1 MSKIL
6 VIDDQDTIRANLVEI
21 LEAEGFDVLNV
32 EDGRSG
38 AQLARQHLPDLIICD
53 IMMPELD
60 GYGVLTELR
69 RDLATATIPFIF
81 LTARADRS
89 DLRQGMNLGADD
101 YVVKPFTRDE
111 LLQAVSTRLAKQAA
125 VAQKLSAKMDNLR
138 SSIAMA
144 LPHELRTP
152 LTGILGY
159 SDILLEDYAS
169 LQVQDVLELAQ
180 GINSAAWRLQG
191 LILNFMLYA
200 ELEIAARDPPYA
212 HALLG
217 QDLCPIKSAVT
228 AAAAQQAQ
236 QAERQ
241 ADVSVDLQDAV
252 VPIAPIYV
260 DKLAQELVS
269 NACKFSASGTPVRVL
284 GPRVGSAYHLSI
296 QDSGRGMTAEQIAD
310 VGAYVQFERKRHGQQ
325 GQGLGLVI
333 ARRLVELHRGEL
345 AITSVY
351 GQGAGGKSNPLQ
363 LCNGIDTLLQSVR
376 LYNSVNGR
384 AGHYRVAR
392 RFALGYCPGCTR
404 ERNTYG

>member
-1 MSKIL
+1 VSKIL
-6 VIDDQDTIRANLVEI
+6 VIDDQDIIRANLVEI

-38 AQLARQHLPDLIICD
+38 VQLARQHLPDLIICD

-125 VAQKLSAKMDNLR
+125 VAKKLETKMDNLR
-138 SSIAMA
+138 SSIALS

-180 GINSAAWRLQG
+180 GINSAARRLQG

-212 HALLG
+212 QALLD
-217 QDLCPIKSAVT
+217 QDLCPIRPAVM

-241 ADVSVDLQDAV
+241 ADVSVDLQDAI

-269 NACKFSASGTPVRVL
+269 NACKFSASGTPVRIL
-284 GPRVGSAYHLSI
+284 GHRVGPAYHLSI
-296 QDSGRGMTAEQIAD
+296 QDDGRGMTAEQIAD
-310 VGAYVQFERKRHGQQ
+310 VGAYVQFERKRHEQQ

-333 ARRLVELHRGEL
+333 ARRLVELHGSEL

-351 GQGAGGKSNPLQ
+351 GQGTTVNVILPA
-363 LCNGIDTLLQSVR
+363 DTDNQ
-376 LYNSVNGR
+376 
-384 AGHYRVAR
+384 
-392 RFALGYCPGCTR
+392 
-404 ERNTYG
+404 